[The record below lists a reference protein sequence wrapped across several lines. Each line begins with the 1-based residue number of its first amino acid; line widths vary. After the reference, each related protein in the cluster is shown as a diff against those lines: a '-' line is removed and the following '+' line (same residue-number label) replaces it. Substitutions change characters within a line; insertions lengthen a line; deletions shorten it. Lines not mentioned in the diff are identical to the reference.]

1 MMRRK
6 LVAAGVL
13 WLVGVGCQS
22 PMVNVTPTETVA
34 PAAASA
40 SVWGEVPKQC
50 A

>member
-1 MMRRK
+1 MMRRG
-6 LVAAGVL
+6 LAAAGVFL
-13 WLVGVGCQS
+13 LVGLGCQRALVS
-22 PMVNVTPTETVA
+22 VTPTETAA